1 MPWHTIT
8 DSFDADFGVNERHGH
23 NVFFRDGERVF
34 RTYFINNRVDEAMG
48 STWSYL
54 DMRPGI
60 RTTWEWAVAKP
71 GPFASS
77 RGPTQSKNRRIQ
89 SEGKAPVPTQKPAS
103 DLRFFLYV
111 RVTVYS
117 FPSFMR
123 SSYSPVEHGR
133 SSRTNEAFTKAD
145 R

>member
-1 MPWHTIT
+1 MG
-8 DSFDADFGVNERHGH
+8 FFFGGQRKLPPPLKNQ
-23 NVFFRDGERVF
+23 RV
-34 RTYFINNRVDEAMG
+34 
-48 STWSYL
+48 
-54 DMRPGI
+54 
-60 RTTWEWAVAKP
+60 
-71 GPFASS
+71 
-77 RGPTQSKNRRIQ
+77 Q

-111 RVTVYS
+111 RVTVYT

-145 R
+145 RLIRTNPYGFSFSAMGEIESRSRYDPASCRSKT